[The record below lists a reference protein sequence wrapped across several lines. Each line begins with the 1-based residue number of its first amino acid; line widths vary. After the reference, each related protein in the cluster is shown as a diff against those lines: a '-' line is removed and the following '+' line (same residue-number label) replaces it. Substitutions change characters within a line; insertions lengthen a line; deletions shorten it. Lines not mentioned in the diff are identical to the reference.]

1 MKVLLA
7 GCVIVDEYER
17 ILLLHRNTDSYQHWE
32 LPGGKVE
39 EGELPAETAIR
50 ELHEEL
56 GVNVQLS
63 AVLGGTDFEDNGQD
77 YHFDWFQ
84 AVIIGGEPS
93 IREPHLFDD
102 LDYIEF
108 DDLASLS
115 LSSNMEI
122 LFEKLVSRDVSL
134 HTDGLSD

>member
-17 ILLLHRNTDSYQHWE
+17 ILLLHRNTHNKYQWE

-39 EGELPAETAIR
+39 DELPAEAAIR
-50 ELHEEL
+50 ELYEEL
-56 GVNVQLS
+56 GIIVQLT
-63 AVLGGTDFEDNGQD
+63 AELGTADFEEGDNEYQ
-77 YHFDWFQ
+77 YIWFQ

-93 IREPHLFDD
+93 VREPDTFDD
-102 LDYIEF
+102 VDYIEF

-115 LSSNMEI
+115 LSANMEI
-122 LFEKLVSRDVSL
+122 LFAHLVSGEVKLR
-134 HTDGLSD
+134 TDGIDE